1 MRGPVLRLEGRGFG
15 VGGGAFAGG
24 LALVLVSLL
33 GAFAAVAALVATGVR
48 PRPRRRGEWPR
59 FLVALRSWSLADST
73 ALVKGDLL
81 RQWGRHDAAPR
92 GREAPGMARTGL
104 GFPPK
109 SPPSG
114 GSGPGVGLGRSR
126 ASIGVGN
133 SPTPIPLAARGRAP
147 PPSPTW
153 GWPRCAAR
161 HARKGAAAPPT
172 GGRAVEE
179 GGLPG
184 GLRCGPA
191 NRGQGPAR
199 VPCADRSRGRRIAV
213 EGPGR
218 QAGRRRGKPRRRAA
232 AGEHD
237 PPRRRL

>member
-48 PRPRRRGEWPR
+48 PRPRRREWPR
-59 FLVALRSWSLADST
+59 FLVALRSWSLADSI
-73 ALVKGDLL
+73 ALVKGCLL

-114 GSGPGVGLGRSR
+114 GSGTGGGLGEALHGPKGRHRVWR
-126 ASIGVGN
+126 AW
-133 SPTPIPLAARGRAP
+133 TPLCCPNCGAAMPPPGLARRGRA
-147 PPSPTW
+147 
-153 GWPRCAAR
+153 A
-161 HARKGAAAPPT
+161 
-172 GGRAVEE
+172 GGRA
-179 GGLPG
+179 PTT
-184 GLRCGPA
+184 RA
-191 NRGQGPAR
+191 TRAR
-199 VPCADRSRGRRIAV
+199 AAPTGHRPDYD
-213 EGPGR
+213 GPGR
-218 QAGRRRGKPRRRAA
+218 ESLAPLAPGGGR
-232 AGEHD
+232 
-237 PPRRRL
+237 